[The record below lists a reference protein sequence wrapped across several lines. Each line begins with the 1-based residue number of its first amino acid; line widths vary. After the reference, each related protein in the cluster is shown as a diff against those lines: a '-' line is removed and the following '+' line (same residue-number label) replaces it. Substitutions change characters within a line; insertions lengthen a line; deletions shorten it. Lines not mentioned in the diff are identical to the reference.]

1 MGLRAIQ
8 PIEEDTL
15 CAEYIKSLLENKAF
29 DIKKQIEKLKSTS
42 GSKFFDKNQ
51 QNVFPEKDFYLSTEI
66 DKFNFV
72 LKLERGKN
80 FDYMKKINVNVKH
93 IF

>member
-1 MGLRAIQ
+1 MGLRAIK

-15 CAEYIKSLLENKAF
+15 CAEYIKSLLLNKTF
-29 DIKKQIEKLKSTS
+29 DLSTEIEKLKSTS

-72 LKLERGKN
+72 LKLERGKD
-80 FDYMKKINVNVKH
+80 FDYMQKIDVNFK
-93 IF
+93 